1 MPAFS
6 TAQRLVDLLASGFN
20 RIGEI
25 SIHRDA
31 RSHAFLL
38 CHMADNERALSPDS
52 GGLTVHYGPD
62 AAREIATFADDGTF
76 RFTKVQL
83 NLRQGWVMLL
93 ENEEQLRFALDHF
106 YPSCIGL
113 FNAWRDGTL
122 EVQPLREKLAR
133 QTGMYRF
140 TKNISDAGAQK
151 VIRHVC
157 GPANRCARKILWP
170 IDPDT
175 PLEDNE
181 ASQYSGI
188 PGDAAGA
195 MPLLCREACNHFVAE
210 CRKESQAEAKLH
222 QLNETPEAQP

>member
-6 TAQRLVDLLASGFN
+6 TAKRLVDLLASGLS

-25 SIHRDA
+25 SIHLDE

-38 CHMADNERALSPDS
+38 CHTADKERAISPDS

-62 AAREIATFADDGTF
+62 AAREIATFSEDGTF

-93 ENEEQLRFALDHF
+93 DDEEQLRLALDHF
-106 YPSCIGL
+106 YPSCVGL
-113 FNAWRDGTL
+113 FNAWREGTL
-122 EVQPLREKLAR
+122 EIQPLREKLAR

-151 VIRHVC
+151 VIREVC
-157 GPANRCARKILWP
+157 GPANRCARKILWQ
-170 IDPDT
+170 IDANT

-188 PGDAAGA
+188 LGDSAGA
-195 MPLLCREACNHFVAE
+195 IPLLCREACNHFVAE
-210 CRKESQAEAKLH
+210 CRKAAQAEAKLTE
-222 QLNETPEAQP
+222 L